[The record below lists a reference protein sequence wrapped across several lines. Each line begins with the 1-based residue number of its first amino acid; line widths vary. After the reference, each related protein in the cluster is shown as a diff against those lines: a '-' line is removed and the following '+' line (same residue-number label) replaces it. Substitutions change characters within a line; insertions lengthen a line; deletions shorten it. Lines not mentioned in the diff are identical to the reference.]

1 VPSAAQT
8 PRRISRTLVNF
19 WLDGLLGLI
28 FGKLCIV
35 AVIVQF
41 AFPPGIAARGASL
54 WGMNYGQWCSVQFA
68 MLSVLGIGI
77 LLHAMLHRTWVCS
90 VLTKRVMG
98 KKNIP
103 DDGIRTLYRVGLLIG
118 LLIGLLLIGAISVG
132 VAQWMIELPE

>member
-1 VPSAAQT
+1 
-8 PRRISRTLVNF
+8 
-19 WLDGLLGLI
+19 
-28 FGKLCIV
+28 
-35 AVIVQF
+35 
-41 AFPPGIAARGASL
+41 L